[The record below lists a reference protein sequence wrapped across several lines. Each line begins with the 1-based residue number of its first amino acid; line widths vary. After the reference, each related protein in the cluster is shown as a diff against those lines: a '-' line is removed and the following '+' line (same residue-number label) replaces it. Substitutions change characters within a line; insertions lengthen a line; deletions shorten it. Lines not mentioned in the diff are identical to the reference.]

1 MVSHACGAGPCS
13 RNGAC
18 EARVQLLQQ
27 RRQYYFIGG
36 AGDNVRIH
44 KAREDLIWQ

>member
-1 MVSHACGAGPCS
+1 MVSHACRARPCF
-13 RNGAC
+13 RNEAC
-18 EARVQLLQQ
+18 EALQLLQQ
-27 RRQYYFIGG
+27 RTQYYFIGG